1 MEFSSSSQVHKS
13 LPSYWRRRTS
23 RRVGD
28 YGTKKKSSATIR
40 LGGRKKRWR
49 SWKVVVV
56 VRPVL
61 KLARLRVPP
70 PVQAMKKLRE
80 AYTDAMVLLSGA
92 LAAKKGGSGASMGA
106 VWDRRIPRGREEGL
120 KGGDF
125 EKRLM
130 LHLYNSVI
138 ATR

>member
-1 MEFSSSSQVHKS
+1 MEFSSSSQVHKG

-49 SWKVVVV
+49 SWKVVV

-106 VWDRRIPRGREEGL
+106 VWDRRDSRGRKEGL
-120 KGGDF
+120 KGGDL